1 MITTQTVRV
10 SDDSNFRAVYQFS
23 NGYSLVVTS
32 SRTIRDAARFD
43 ATIFVTGTETVI
55 ASFANLSFAEV
66 GVKEQEVANMLPAD
80 VQFYVGLNAA
90 EVSAIAT
97 VADEAKLAYGNIN
110 ANPNHLKLFNDIMVK
125 VTQAIDAVN
134 KANSCSA
141 KN

>member
-43 ATIFVTGTETVI
+43 ATIFVTGTENVV
-55 ASFANLSFAEV
+55 ASCANLSFAEV
-66 GVKEQEVANMLPAD
+66 GVKEQEVANMLRAD
-80 VQFYVGLNAA
+80 VQFYVGLDAA
-90 EVSAIAT
+90 EVSAIAAL
-97 VADEAKLAYGNIN
+97 ADEAKSTYGNIT
-110 ANPNHLKLFNDIMVK
+110 ASHSYLQLFDGIMAK
-125 VTQAIDAVN
+125 ITQAIDAVN
-134 KANSCSA
+134 ANSRPA